1 MINKIMLIV
10 IIMLLPAI
18 AFAATVQVT
27 WNPNTE
33 PDLSGY
39 KLYHGTASGQYG
51 EPVDVGNVTG
61 HVMEITP
68 QHGATYYFALTAY
81 DTSGNESGYSAE
93 ATCFIP
99 DGVKPEKP
107 TGLRAIIQAII
118 SWFKG
123 LFGVGGG
130 GVTWDKRSRRQSD
143 RRAIWPNCSYIHPP
157 GLSTNQRLQVSG
169 RTSSRVRDVVQE
181 RLRRRHVHHR
191 EDPGISKLK

>member
-1 MINKIMLIV
+1 MKKLFTILAIL
-10 IIMLLPAI
+10 AI
-18 AFAATVQVT
+18 AGIAQAATVQVT

-33 PDLSGY
+33 PDLAGY
-39 KLYHGTASGQYG
+39 RLYVGEASGQYG

-81 DTSGNESGYSAE
+81 DTSGNESGYSDE

-99 DGVKPEKP
+99 DGRAPEKP

-123 LFGVGGG
+123 LFGL
-130 GVTWDKRSRRQSD
+130 
-143 RRAIWPNCSYIHPP
+143 RAAVIA
-157 GLSTNQRLQVSG
+157 
-169 RTSSRVRDVVQE
+169 
-181 RLRRRHVHHR
+181 
-191 EDPGISKLK
+191 

>member
-1 MINKIMLIV
+1 MKKLFTILAIL
-10 IIMLLPAI
+10 AI
-18 AFAATVQVT
+18 AGIAQAATVQVT

-81 DTSGNESGYSAE
+81 DTSGNESGYSDE
-93 ATCFIP
+93 ATCFVP

-123 LFGVGGG
+123 LFGL
-130 GVTWDKRSRRQSD
+130 
-143 RRAIWPNCSYIHPP
+143 RASVIA
-157 GLSTNQRLQVSG
+157 
-169 RTSSRVRDVVQE
+169 
-181 RLRRRHVHHR
+181 
-191 EDPGISKLK
+191 

>member
-1 MINKIMLIV
+1 MKKLFTILAIL
-10 IIMLLPAI
+10 AI
-18 AFAATVQVT
+18 AGIAQAATVQVT

-51 EPVDVGNVTG
+51 EPIDVGNVTG

-81 DTSGNESGYSAE
+81 DTSGNESGYSDE

-107 TGLRAIIQAII
+107 TGLKAIIKAVV
-118 SWFKG
+118 SWFRG
-123 LFGVGGG
+123 LFG
-130 GVTWDKRSRRQSD
+130 Q
-143 RRAIWPNCSYIHPP
+143 RAE
-157 GLSTNQRLQVSG
+157 
-169 RTSSRVRDVVQE
+169 VV
-181 RLRRRHVHHR
+181 
-191 EDPGISKLK
+191 

>member
-1 MINKIMLIV
+1 MKKLFTILAIL
-10 IIMLLPAI
+10 AI
-18 AFAATVQVT
+18 AGIAQAATVQVT

-81 DTSGNESGYSAE
+81 DTSGNESGYSDE
-93 ATCFIP
+93 ATCFVP
-99 DGVKPEKP
+99 DSGAPKKP

-123 LFGVGGG
+123 LFGL
-130 GVTWDKRSRRQSD
+130 
-143 RRAIWPNCSYIHPP
+143 RAAVIA
-157 GLSTNQRLQVSG
+157 
-169 RTSSRVRDVVQE
+169 
-181 RLRRRHVHHR
+181 
-191 EDPGISKLK
+191 

>member
-1 MINKIMLIV
+1 MKK
-10 IIMLLPAI
+10 LLTILAILAI
-18 AFAATVQVT
+18 AGIAQAATVQVT

-51 EPVDVGNVTG
+51 EPIDVGNVTG

-123 LFGVGGG
+123 LFGL
-130 GVTWDKRSRRQSD
+130 
-143 RRAIWPNCSYIHPP
+143 RAE
-157 GLSTNQRLQVSG
+157 
-169 RTSSRVRDVVQE
+169 VV
-181 RLRRRHVHHR
+181 
-191 EDPGISKLK
+191 

>member
-1 MINKIMLIV
+1 MKKLFTILAIL
-10 IIMLLPAI
+10 AI
-18 AFAATVQVT
+18 AGIAQAATVQVT

-33 PDLSGY
+33 PDLAGY

-81 DTSGNESGYSAE
+81 DTSGNESGYSDE
-93 ATCFIP
+93 ATCFVP

-123 LFGVGGG
+123 LFGL
-130 GVTWDKRSRRQSD
+130 
-143 RRAIWPNCSYIHPP
+143 RAAVIA
-157 GLSTNQRLQVSG
+157 
-169 RTSSRVRDVVQE
+169 
-181 RLRRRHVHHR
+181 
-191 EDPGISKLK
+191 

>member
-1 MINKIMLIV
+1 MKKLFTILAIL
-10 IIMLLPAI
+10 AI
-18 AFAATVQVT
+18 AGIAQAATVQVT

-39 KLYHGTASGQYG
+39 KIYYGTASGVYG
-51 EPVDVGNVTG
+51 DPIDVGNVTG

-81 DTSGNESGYSAE
+81 DTSGNESGYSDE

-107 TGLRAIIQAII
+107 TGLRAIIQAIV

-123 LFGVGGG
+123 LFGL
-130 GVTWDKRSRRQSD
+130 
-143 RRAIWPNCSYIHPP
+143 RAE
-157 GLSTNQRLQVSG
+157 
-169 RTSSRVRDVVQE
+169 VV
-181 RLRRRHVHHR
+181 
-191 EDPGISKLK
+191 

>member
-1 MINKIMLIV
+1 MKKLFTILAIL
-10 IIMLLPAI
+10 AI
-18 AFAATVQVT
+18 AGIAQAATINVS

-33 PDLSGY
+33 PDLAGY
-39 KLYHGTASGQYG
+39 RLYVGEASGQYG

-81 DTSGNESGYSAE
+81 DTSGNESGYSDE

-99 DGVKPEKP
+99 DGRAPEKP

-123 LFGVGGG
+123 LFGL
-130 GVTWDKRSRRQSD
+130 
-143 RRAIWPNCSYIHPP
+143 RAAVIA
-157 GLSTNQRLQVSG
+157 
-169 RTSSRVRDVVQE
+169 
-181 RLRRRHVHHR
+181 
-191 EDPGISKLK
+191 

>member
-18 AFAATVQVT
+18 AFAATIQVN

-33 PDLSGY
+33 EDLAGY
-39 KLYHGTASGQYG
+39 RLYVGTASGQYG

-81 DTSGNESGYSAE
+81 DTSGNESGYSDE
-93 ATCFIP
+93 ASCFVP
-99 DGVKPEKP
+99 DGRAPEKP
-107 TGLRAIIQAII
+107 TGLRAIIKAVV

-123 LFGVGGG
+123 LFGL
-130 GVTWDKRSRRQSD
+130 
-143 RRAIWPNCSYIHPP
+143 RAE
-157 GLSTNQRLQVSG
+157 
-169 RTSSRVRDVVQE
+169 VV
-181 RLRRRHVHHR
+181 
-191 EDPGISKLK
+191 

>member
-1 MINKIMLIV
+1 MKK
-10 IIMLLPAI
+10 LLTILAILAI
-18 AFAATVQVT
+18 AGIAQAATVQIT

-68 QHGATYYFALTAY
+68 QYGGTYYFAVTAY
-81 DTSGNESGYSAE
+81 DTSGNESGYSDE

-123 LFGVGGG
+123 LFGL
-130 GVTWDKRSRRQSD
+130 
-143 RRAIWPNCSYIHPP
+143 RAE
-157 GLSTNQRLQVSG
+157 
-169 RTSSRVRDVVQE
+169 VV
-181 RLRRRHVHHR
+181 
-191 EDPGISKLK
+191 

>member
-1 MINKIMLIV
+1 MKK
-10 IIMLLPAI
+10 LLTILAILAI
-18 AFAATVQVT
+18 AGIAQAATINVS

-33 PDLSGY
+33 PDLAGY
-39 KLYHGTASGQYG
+39 RLYVGEASGQYG

-123 LFGVGGG
+123 LFGL
-130 GVTWDKRSRRQSD
+130 
-143 RRAIWPNCSYIHPP
+143 RASVIA
-157 GLSTNQRLQVSG
+157 
-169 RTSSRVRDVVQE
+169 
-181 RLRRRHVHHR
+181 
-191 EDPGISKLK
+191 

>member
-1 MINKIMLIV
+1 MKKLFTILAIL
-10 IIMLLPAI
+10 AI
-18 AFAATVQVT
+18 AGIAQAATVQVT

-33 PDLSGY
+33 EDLAGY
-39 KLYHGTASGQYG
+39 RLYVGEASGQYG

-81 DTSGNESGYSAE
+81 DTSGNESGYSDE
-93 ATCFIP
+93 ASCFVP

-123 LFGVGGG
+123 LFGL
-130 GVTWDKRSRRQSD
+130 
-143 RRAIWPNCSYIHPP
+143 RAAVIA
-157 GLSTNQRLQVSG
+157 
-169 RTSSRVRDVVQE
+169 
-181 RLRRRHVHHR
+181 
-191 EDPGISKLK
+191 

>member
-1 MINKIMLIV
+1 MKKLFTILAIL
-10 IIMLLPAI
+10 AI
-18 AFAATVQVT
+18 AGIAQAATINVS

-33 PDLSGY
+33 PDLAGY

-107 TGLRAIIQAII
+107 TGLRAIIQAIV

-123 LFGVGGG
+123 LFGL
-130 GVTWDKRSRRQSD
+130 
-143 RRAIWPNCSYIHPP
+143 RAEVI
-157 GLSTNQRLQVSG
+157 G
-169 RTSSRVRDVVQE
+169 
-181 RLRRRHVHHR
+181 
-191 EDPGISKLK
+191 

>member
-1 MINKIMLIV
+1 MKK
-10 IIMLLPAI
+10 LLTILAILAI
-18 AFAATVQVT
+18 AGIAQAATINVS

-33 PDLSGY
+33 PDLAGY

-51 EPVDVGNVTG
+51 EPVDVGNVSG

-107 TGLRAIIQAII
+107 TGLRAIIQAIV

-123 LFGVGGG
+123 LFGL
-130 GVTWDKRSRRQSD
+130 
-143 RRAIWPNCSYIHPP
+143 RAE
-157 GLSTNQRLQVSG
+157 
-169 RTSSRVRDVVQE
+169 VV
-181 RLRRRHVHHR
+181 
-191 EDPGISKLK
+191 

>member
-1 MINKIMLIV
+1 MKKLFTILAIL
-10 IIMLLPAI
+10 AI
-18 AFAATVQVT
+18 AGIAQAATVQVT

-33 PDLSGY
+33 PDLAGY
-39 KLYHGTASGQYG
+39 KIYYGTASGVYG
-51 EPVDVGNVTG
+51 DPIDVGNVTG

-107 TGLRAIIQAII
+107 TGLRAIIQAIV

-123 LFGVGGG
+123 LFGL
-130 GVTWDKRSRRQSD
+130 
-143 RRAIWPNCSYIHPP
+143 RAE
-157 GLSTNQRLQVSG
+157 
-169 RTSSRVRDVVQE
+169 VV
-181 RLRRRHVHHR
+181 
-191 EDPGISKLK
+191 

>member
-1 MINKIMLIV
+1 MKK
-10 IIMLLPAI
+10 LLTILAILAI
-18 AFAATVQVT
+18 AGIAQAATVQVT

-33 PDLSGY
+33 PDLAGY

-51 EPVDVGNVTG
+51 EPIDVGNVTG

-81 DTSGNESGYSAE
+81 DTSGNESGYSDE

-123 LFGVGGG
+123 LFGL
-130 GVTWDKRSRRQSD
+130 
-143 RRAIWPNCSYIHPP
+143 RASVIA
-157 GLSTNQRLQVSG
+157 
-169 RTSSRVRDVVQE
+169 
-181 RLRRRHVHHR
+181 
-191 EDPGISKLK
+191 

>member
-1 MINKIMLIV
+1 MKKLFTILAIL
-10 IIMLLPAI
+10 AI
-18 AFAATVQVT
+18 AGIAQAATVQVT

-81 DTSGNESGYSAE
+81 DTSGNESGYSDE
-93 ATCFIP
+93 ASCFIP

-107 TGLRAIIQAII
+107 TGLRAIIKAVV

-123 LFGVGGG
+123 LFGL
-130 GVTWDKRSRRQSD
+130 
-143 RRAIWPNCSYIHPP
+143 RAAVIA
-157 GLSTNQRLQVSG
+157 
-169 RTSSRVRDVVQE
+169 
-181 RLRRRHVHHR
+181 
-191 EDPGISKLK
+191 

>member
-1 MINKIMLIV
+1 MDMINKIMLIV

-33 PDLSGY
+33 PDLAGY
-39 KLYHGTASGQYG
+39 RLYVGEASGQYG

-107 TGLRAIIQAII
+107 TGLRAIIKAVV

-123 LFGVGGG
+123 LFGL
-130 GVTWDKRSRRQSD
+130 
-143 RRAIWPNCSYIHPP
+143 RAE
-157 GLSTNQRLQVSG
+157 
-169 RTSSRVRDVVQE
+169 VV
-181 RLRRRHVHHR
+181 
-191 EDPGISKLK
+191 

>member
-1 MINKIMLIV
+1 MDMINKIMLIV

-33 PDLSGY
+33 PDLAGY
-39 KLYHGTASGQYG
+39 RLYVGEASGQYG

-81 DTSGNESGYSAE
+81 DTSGNESGYSDE
-93 ATCFIP
+93 ATCFIS

-107 TGLRAIIQAII
+107 TGLRAIIQAIV

-123 LFGVGGG
+123 LFGL
-130 GVTWDKRSRRQSD
+130 
-143 RRAIWPNCSYIHPP
+143 RAAVIA
-157 GLSTNQRLQVSG
+157 
-169 RTSSRVRDVVQE
+169 
-181 RLRRRHVHHR
+181 
-191 EDPGISKLK
+191 